1 VGYSRRNQPTPMI
14 EVNLIPMMDVL
25 MAVLTFFIVISM
37 TLSTGQNVI
46 GVNLPQ
52 TETGDGAK
60 PSTPDAKTPEPLMVG
75 MNKQGQ
81 IIIQNKTIEPAQLN
95 TQLQTY
101 LQQSPNGVI
110 VFQADK
116 TLTYEKLAK
125 VLGQI
130 RAIGGDR
137 VALAVDAQ

>member
-1 VGYSRRNQPTPMI
+1 MGYGRRNQPTPMI

-52 TETGDGAK
+52 TDTGAK
-60 PSTPDAKTPEPLMVG
+60 PSAPDAKTPEPLIVG

-101 LQQSPNGVI
+101 LQKSPNGVI

-116 TLTYEKLAK
+116 TLTYEKLAR

>member
-1 VGYSRRNQPTPMI
+1 MGYSRRNQPKSIPEI
-14 EVNLIPMMDVL
+14 NLIPMMDVL

-37 TLSTGQNVI
+37 TLSTGQNLI
-46 GVNLPQ
+46 GVNLPR
-52 TETGDGAK
+52 TGTGVKSAQKEAK
-60 PSTPDAKTPEPLMVG
+60 QPDTLTVG
-75 MNKQGQ
+75 MDKEGQ
-81 IIIQNKTIEPAQLN
+81 IVIDNKPVEPSQLDAR
-95 TQLQTY
+95 LQAHF
-101 LQQSPNGVI
+101 QKSPDGIV

-125 VLGQI
+125 VLDRI

>member
-1 VGYSRRNQPTPMI
+1 MLEI
-14 EVNLIPMMDVL
+14 NLIPMMDVL

-46 GVNLPQ
+46 GVNLPR
-52 TETGDGAK
+52 TDNGAK
-60 PSTPDAKTPEPLMVG
+60 SSAKDAKAPEPLMVG

-81 IIIQNKTIEPAQLN
+81 IMLKNKPVEAAQLD
-95 TQLQTY
+95 TELQAY
-101 LQQSPNGVI
+101 FQKSPEGVV

-137 VALAVDAQ
+137 VALAVDVQ

>member
-1 VGYSRRNQPTPMI
+1 MGYSQRNKPAPMT
-14 EVNLIPMMDVL
+14 EVNLIPMMDVM
-25 MAVLTFFIVISM
+25 MAVLTFFIVVSM

-46 GVNLPQ
+46 GVNLPR
-52 TETGDGAK
+52 TDSGAK
-60 PSTPDAKTPEPLMVG
+60 PAAKEAKAPEPLMVG
-75 MNKQGQ
+75 MNKLGQ
-81 IIIQNKTIEPAQLN
+81 VMLKNKPVELSQLD
-95 TQLQTY
+95 TELQAY
-101 LQQSPNGVI
+101 FQKSPEGVV

-116 TLTYEKLAK
+116 TLTYDKLAK

>member
-1 VGYSRRNQPTPMI
+1 MGYNRQNHHTPMT

-25 MAVLTFFIVISM
+25 MVVLTFFIIISM

-46 GVNLPQ
+46 GVNLPR
-52 TETGDGAK
+52 TDSGAK
-60 PSTPDAKTPEPLMVG
+60 PSAKDAKAPEPLMVG

-81 IIIQNKTIEPAQLN
+81 IMIKNKPVETSQLDAELRAYF
-95 TQLQTY
+95 QK
-101 LQQSPNGVI
+101 SPEGVV

-130 RAIGGDR
+130 REVGGDR
-137 VALAVDAQ
+137 VALAVDIQ

>member
-1 VGYSRRNQPTPMI
+1 MGYSQRNRPVSMT

-46 GVNLPQ
+46 GVNLPR
-52 TETGDGAK
+52 TDDGAK
-60 PSTPDAKTPEPLMVG
+60 PSAQDAKAPEPLMVG

-81 IIIQNKTIEPAQLN
+81 IILQNKPVEPSQLD
-95 TQLQTY
+95 TQLQAY
-101 LQQSPNGVI
+101 FQKSPQGVV

-130 RAIGGDR
+130 REIGGDR
-137 VALAVDAQ
+137 VALAVDVQ

>member
-1 VGYSRRNQPTPMI
+1 MGYNRQNHQAPMT

-25 MAVLTFFIVISM
+25 MVVLTFFIIISM

-46 GVNLPQ
+46 GVNLPR
-52 TETGDGAK
+52 TDSGAK
-60 PSTPDAKTPEPLMVG
+60 PSAKDAKAPEPLMVG

-81 IIIQNKTIEPAQLN
+81 IMIKNKPVEPSQLD
-95 TQLQTY
+95 TELQAY
-101 LQQSPNGVI
+101 FQKSPEGVV

>member
-1 VGYSRRNQPTPMI
+1 MNQ
-14 EVNLIPMMDVL
+14 
-25 MAVLTFFIVISM
+25 
-37 TLSTGQNVI
+37 
-46 GVNLPQ
+46 
-52 TETGDGAK
+52 
-60 PSTPDAKTPEPLMVG
+60 
-75 MNKQGQ
+75 QGQ

-95 TQLQTY
+95 TQLQAY
-101 LQQSPNGVI
+101 LQKSPNGII
-110 VFQADK
+110 VLQADK

>member
-1 VGYSRRNQPTPMI
+1 MGYRRRNQPTPMI
-14 EVNLIPMMDVL
+14 EINLIPMMDVL

-52 TETGDGAK
+52 TDTGAK
-60 PSTPDAKTPEPLMVG
+60 PSVPDAKTPEPLMVG
-75 MNKQGQ
+75 MNQQGQ

-95 TQLQTY
+95 IQLQTY
-101 LQQSPNGVI
+101 LQKSPNGVV

>member
-1 VGYSRRNQPTPMI
+1 VGYSRRNQPTPMT

-37 TLSTGQNVI
+37 TLSTGQNVV
-46 GVNLPQ
+46 GVNLPR
-52 TETGDGAK
+52 TDTGAK
-60 PSTPDAKTPEPLMVG
+60 PSAQDAKAPEPLMVG

-81 IIIQNKTIEPAQLN
+81 IMIQNKTVEPSQLDAQL
-95 TQLQTY
+95 QAYFQK
-101 LQQSPNGVI
+101 SPQGVV

-137 VALAVDAQ
+137 VALAVDTQ

>member
-1 VGYSRRNQPTPMI
+1 MGYSRRNQPTPMT

-25 MAVLTFFIVISM
+25 MAILTFFIVLSM
-37 TLSTGQNVI
+37 TLTTGQSII
-46 GVNLPQ
+46 GVNLPR
-52 TETGDGAK
+52 TEKGANSSTK
-60 PSTPDAKTPEPLMVG
+60 ESKTPDSLTIG

-81 IIIQNKTIEPAQLN
+81 IIIKNKPVEPSQLDARLKAHF
-95 TQLQTY
+95 QK
-101 LQQSPNGVI
+101 SPDGVV

-125 VLGQI
+125 VLDQI

>member
-1 VGYSRRNQPTPMI
+1 MGYGRRNQPTPMI

-46 GVNLPQ
+46 GVNLPK
-52 TETGDGAK
+52 TETGAGAK
-60 PSTPDAKTPEPLMVG
+60 PSAPDAKTPEPLMVG
-75 MNKQGQ
+75 MNQQGQ

-130 RAIGGDR
+130 RAMGGDR
-137 VALAVDAQ
+137 VALAVDVQ

>member
-46 GVNLPQ
+46 GVNLPK
-52 TETGDGAK
+52 TDTGDGAK
-60 PSTPDAKTPEPLMVG
+60 PSAPGAKTPEPLMVG
-75 MNKQGQ
+75 MNQQGQ

-95 TQLQTY
+95 TQLQAY
-101 LQQSPNGVI
+101 LQQSPNGII

-125 VLGQI
+125 VLSQI

>member
-1 VGYSRRNQPTPMI
+1 MGYGRRNQPKPMI

-37 TLSTGQNVI
+37 TLSTGQNMI
-46 GVNLPQ
+46 GVNLPK
-52 TETGDGAK
+52 TDNGAK
-60 PSTPDAKTPEPLMVG
+60 SPSPDAKTQETLIVG

-81 IIIQNKTIEPAQLN
+81 IMIENKPVEPSQLDAR
-95 TQLQTY
+95 LQAHF
-101 LQQSPNGVI
+101 QKSPDGVV
-110 VFQADK
+110 VFLADK

-125 VLGQI
+125 VLGKI

>member
-1 VGYSRRNQPTPMI
+1 VGYSRRNHPTPMA

-46 GVNLPQ
+46 GVNLPR
-52 TETGDGAK
+52 TDKGAAK
-60 PSTPDAKTPEPLMVG
+60 SSAQDAKAPEPLMVG

-81 IIIQNKTIEPAQLN
+81 IMIQNKTVEPSQLDAQL
-95 TQLQTY
+95 QAYFQK
-101 LQQSPNGVI
+101 SPEGVV

-116 TLTYEKLAK
+116 TLTYEKLSK

-137 VALAVDAQ
+137 VALAVDSQ

>member
-1 VGYSRRNQPTPMI
+1 MGYGRRNQPTPMI

-52 TETGDGAK
+52 TDTGAK
-60 PSTPDAKTPEPLMVG
+60 PSAPDSKTPEPLMVG

-101 LQQSPNGVI
+101 LQKSPNGVI

-116 TLTYEKLAK
+116 TLTYEKLAR

>member
-52 TETGDGAK
+52 TDTGDGAK
-60 PSTPDAKTPEPLMVG
+60 SSVPDPKTPEPLMVG
-75 MNKQGQ
+75 MNQQGQ

-95 TQLQTY
+95 TQLQAY
-101 LQQSPNGVI
+101 LQKSPNGII
-110 VFQADK
+110 VLQADK

>member
-1 VGYSRRNQPTPMI
+1 MGYNRRNQPTPMI

-37 TLSTGQNVI
+37 TLTTGQNIV
-46 GVNLPQ
+46 GVNLPR
-52 TETGDGAK
+52 TDKGANSNAK
-60 PSTPDAKTPEPLMVG
+60 EAKTPDSLIVG
-75 MNKQGQ
+75 MNKEGQ
-81 IIIQNKTIEPAQLN
+81 IIIENKPVVPSQLDARLKAHF
-95 TQLQTY
+95 QK
-101 LQQSPNGVI
+101 SPDGVV

-125 VLGQI
+125 VLGHI

-137 VALAVDAQ
+137 VALAVDAP